1 MIVSKNNC
9 NDSFKKSANG
19 KISFWLNKKSVTAGR
34 HKEFVK
40 YMFPGER
47 KAASN
52 GRDIWEI
59 GTKWFLLVRKSV
71 CTSQNE
77 GFIKR

>member
-1 MIVSKNNC
+1 MIVSKKIVMIV
-9 NDSFKKSANG
+9 SKKVRMEKFRSDWTRNPLPAC
-19 KISFWLNKKSVTAGR
+19 R

-52 GRDIWEI
+52 GRDI
-59 GTKWFLLVRKSV
+59 
-71 CTSQNE
+71 
-77 GFIKR
+77 

>member
-1 MIVSKNNC
+1 MIVSKKIVMIV
-9 NDSFKKSANG
+9 SKKVRMEKFRSDWTRNPLPAC
-19 KISFWLNKKSVTAGR
+19 R

-59 GTKWFLLVRKSV
+59 ATKWFLLVRKSV